1 MANLRSVGQAL
12 ARLSRSGPR
21 AWAIVTLLNACL
33 VGVVVI
39 ALRWPPAGAVRI
51 VAATA
56 EAIDTVSVLVGGA
69 VRSPGAYDLPAAA
82 TVGDALAAAGGV
94 LAAADAATLDPER
107 ALVDGEQVWV
117 ATSGE
122 AIDGAGA
129 LLDINSAPAADLE
142 VLPGIGPTLAARI
155 VAYRDEH
162 GAFSA
167 VEELLNITGIGQ
179 KTLEALRPRVEVR

>member
-12 ARLSRSGPR
+12 ARLARSGPR
-21 AWAIVTLLNACL
+21 SWAIVTLLNACL
-33 VGVVVI
+33 IGVVVI

-56 EAIDTVSVLVGGA
+56 EAIDTVSVPV
-69 VRSPGAYDLPAAA
+69 
-82 TVGDALAAAGGV
+82 T
-94 LAAADAATLDPER
+94 
-107 ALVDGEQVWV
+107 
-117 ATSGE
+117 ATSP
-122 AIDGAGA
+122 

-142 VLPGIGPTLAARI
+142 ALPGIGPTLAARI

-167 VEELLNITGIGQ
+167 VEELLNVTGIGE